1 MSETNGTPPAPDA
14 QPQPQ
19 PQPVPSHI
27 IDLRLPE
34 PGQTTLRIAFGK
46 PLPYDLADSIKAGA
60 DPLTAFL
67 KALECLT
74 VVSIVT
80 TFGQVVQTKQEPQ
93 IEVARAMP
101 PPPPQNRF
109 RK

>member
-1 MSETNGTPPAPDA
+1 MSESNGTPQE
-14 QPQPQ
+14 QPPS
-19 PQPVPSHI
+19 VPSHV
-27 IDLRLPE
+27 IDLKLPE

-46 PLPYDLADSIKAGA
+46 SLPYDLADSTKAGA

-74 VVSIVT
+74 VVAIGT
-80 TFGQVVQTKQEPQ
+80 TFGQVVQAKQEPQ